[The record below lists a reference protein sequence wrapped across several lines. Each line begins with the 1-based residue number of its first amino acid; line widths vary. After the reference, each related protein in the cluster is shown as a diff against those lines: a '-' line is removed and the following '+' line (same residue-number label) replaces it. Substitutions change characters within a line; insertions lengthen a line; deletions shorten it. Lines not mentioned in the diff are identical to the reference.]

1 MNLNAVMDK
10 DTARQKKEVLI
21 SNLKD
26 IRSLVVAFSG
36 GVDSSFLL
44 AVAHDVLNE
53 KVMASTASSVIHPY
67 RETEDALEF
76 ARVRGIRH
84 VVFKSNEMES
94 PDFVRNGPERCYHC
108 KRRLVETLFDIARRE
123 GMAHVAHGANLDDLS
138 DYRPGFR
145 AAQEAGVI
153 SPLIAAH
160 LTKEEIRYL
169 SMDSGL
175 ATWERPA
182 MACLASRIPYGSKIT
197 EEKLRMADEAEI
209 FLLDHGLKHVRVRH
223 HGSVARIETGIE
235 EFENLMESHLRR
247 EIVERFR
254 KIGFL
259 HISIDLE
266 GYVPGKLNR
275 DLGKQVEG

>member
-1 MNLNAVMDK
+1 MDK

-26 IRSLVVAFSG
+26 LGSLVVAFSG

-44 AVAHDVLNE
+44 AVAHDVLKE
-53 KVMASTASSVIHPY
+53 KVMASTARSVIHTS

-76 ARVRGIRH
+76 TRGRGIRH
-84 VVFKSNEMES
+84 VVFKSIEMEI
-94 PDFVRNGPERCYHC
+94 PDFVRNGPDRCYYC
-108 KRRLVETLFDIARRE
+108 KRQLVETLLDIARRE
-123 GMAHVAHGANLDDLS
+123 GIAHVAHGANLDDVS

-153 SPLIAAH
+153 SPLIAAR
-160 LTKEEIRYL
+160 LNKEEIRYL
-169 SMDSGL
+169 SRESGL
-175 ATWERPA
+175 STWDRPA

-209 FLLDHGLKHVRVRH
+209 FLLEHGLKDVRVRH

-235 EFENLMESHLRR
+235 EFENLMEAHLRG

-259 HISIDLE
+259 HISMDLE

-275 DLGKQVEG
+275 DLGKQVEIL

>member
-1 MNLNAVMDK
+1 MDK

-26 IRSLVVAFSG
+26 LRSLVVAFSG

-44 AVAHDVLNE
+44 AVAYDVLKE
-53 KVMASTASSVIHPY
+53 KVMASTASSAIHPY
-67 RETEDALEF
+67 RETEGALEF
-76 ARVRGIRH
+76 ARERGIRH
-84 VVFKSNEMES
+84 VVFKSNEMEI
-94 PDFVRNGPERCYHC
+94 PDFVRNGPDRCYHC
-108 KRRLVETLFDIARRE
+108 KRQLVETLFDIARRE
-123 GMAHVAHGANLDDLS
+123 GMTHVAHGANLDDLS

-153 SPLIAAH
+153 SPLIAAR

-175 ATWERPA
+175 ATWDRPV
-182 MACLASRIPYGSKIT
+182 MACLASRIPYGSAIT
-197 EEKLRMADEAEI
+197 EEKLRMADEAEV
-209 FLLDHGLKHVRVRH
+209 FLLEHGFKDVRVRH

-235 EFENLMESHLRR
+235 EFETLMEAHLRR

-259 HISIDLE
+259 HVAMDLE
-266 GYVPGKLNR
+266 GYMPGKLNR
-275 DLGKQVEG
+275 DLGRKVEI

>member
-1 MNLNAVMDK
+1 MDK

-26 IRSLVVAFSG
+26 LRSLVVAFSG

-44 AVAHDVLNE
+44 AVAYDVLKG
-53 KVMASTASSVIHPY
+53 KVMASTASSAIHPY
-67 RETEDALEF
+67 RETEGALEF
-76 ARVRGIRH
+76 ARERGIRH
-84 VVFKSNEMES
+84 VVFKSKEMEI
-94 PDFVRNGPERCYHC
+94 PDFVRNGPDRCYHC
-108 KRRLVETLFDIARRE
+108 KRQLVETLFDIARRE
-123 GMAHVAHGANLDDLS
+123 GMTHVAHGANLDDLS

-175 ATWERPA
+175 ATWDRPV
-182 MACLASRIPYGSKIT
+182 MACLASRIPYGSAIT
-197 EEKLRMADEAEI
+197 EEKLRMAEEAEL
-209 FLLDHGLKHVRVRH
+209 FLLEHGFKDVRVRH
-223 HGSVARIETGIE
+223 HGSVARIETGIK
-235 EFENLMESHLRR
+235 EFETLMEAHLRR
-247 EIVERFR
+247 AIVERFR

-259 HISIDLE
+259 HVAMDLE

-275 DLGKQVEG
+275 DLGKKVEI